1 MVLMSIG
8 AFEKKEQMLQLRAK
22 VLQAERERMSGA
34 KTLSI
39 SNARQRLMERLNNI
53 YDRNISNCFEGEQVY

>member
-1 MVLMSIG
+1 MSIG

>member
-1 MVLMSIG
+1 MLMSIG

-53 YDRNISNCFEGEQVY
+53 YDRNISNCFEGDQVY